1 MDFLD
6 RGASAPGLTRYRSA
20 PSALLASHLAEAVG
34 EEIPTS
40 TENTFAKLIP
50 DRDPTCLTSEL
61 IDFRPTDFGNKEVS
75 SQHQQDCHPD
85 TTCSSSMLYR
95 TLSGNGGNVPATC
108 GEGLS
113 CLGINGAVR
122 SNGGVLLRQ
131 SSSPAGFF
139 SHLTV
144 DNGYSV
150 MSNVGS
156 FSSGNASNGETASAP
171 AAAASRLKQQLSFQR
186 HASST
191 RRMPRIPEMSCDT
204 DETAGISGNTRLVDG
219 SEDRCGYLPGFS
231 IGSFDDSR
239 IGSEKIMSDSI
250 ASHTQKVG
258 SVSGHFP
265 PPLSHQFSL
274 PRTSAEMA
282 ALEQYF
288 LEQDSPQFKVRAK
301 RGCATHPRSI
311 AERQTNTADMLELA
325 VDYIKELR
333 QKIQDSWLCP
343 CVGSQSMPL
352 NKLELQVEDTFQ
364 KSINMHM
371 WQRTEYILKLWT
383 VNFNM

>member
-6 RGASAPGLTRYRSA
+6 PGASATGLTRYRSA
-20 PSALLASHLAEAVG
+20 TSALLAGHLAEAVG
-34 EEIPTS
+34 EEISTA

-61 IDFRPTDFGNKEVS
+61 IDFRPTVFGNKEVS
-75 SQHQQDCHPD
+75 SQHQQDGHPA

-95 TLSGNGGNVPATC
+95 TLSGNRGDVPATC

-113 CLGINGAVR
+113 CLGVNTAVR
-122 SNGGVLLRQ
+122 SNGGVLLRH

-156 FSSGNASNGETASAP
+156 FSSGNASNGETASASA

-219 SEDRCGYLPGFS
+219 SEDRCGYLSGFP
-231 IGSFDDSR
+231 IGLFDDSR
-239 IGSEKIMSDSI
+239 ISPEKIMSDST
-250 ASHTQKVG
+250 ASHTQVG

-311 AERQTNTADMLELA
+311 AERVRRTRISQRMRKLQELVPNMEKQTNTADMLELA

-333 QKIQDSWLCP
+333 QKIQALSRSRSTCT
-343 CVGSQSMPL
+343 CGSAQ
-352 NKLELQVEDTFQ
+352 NT
-364 KSINMHM
+364 
-371 WQRTEYILKLWT
+371 Y
-383 VNFNM
+383 